1 MSLSRIKGLLPLA
14 LVLMLFLAA
23 CGGATTSSPAKPS
36 PTPPTPTFP
45 PDQGAKLLGQA
56 GKAFDSANTLHAI
69 LKISINGS
77 GFNGKVTTE
86 VWNKSPDK
94 SRSVVQQSTIA
105 QVPVGEVT
113 VSDGKQVWQYD
124 PSHHVAYRGPVSG
137 VNSQNTQNTNQ
148 FVLSLVRSIFNGSN
162 ATLVSSNAT
171 VNGHAA
177 YDVHITQSA
186 RSASAAGVRLSYSG
200 EVYLDKTSSLPLR
213 AALTIQG
220 FGQVTMDFPSL
231 TLNPALSD
239 SLFTFVPPP
248 GVKVEAF
255 PTTSG
260 TDTNSLTLAQA
271 EQQAGYHLLSIPASQ
286 SAYALQ
292 SIDALGAPGNQ
303 IYTLN
308 YSYGNLKFAI
318 SEGKAL
324 ANLPASG
331 QQVSVRGTTGTL
343 SSAGGITTLS
353 WTEKGVGIQVAGA
366 LNNSQAL
373 AIAGL
378 LS

>member
-1 MSLSRIKGLLPLA
+1 MSLSRIKGLFPLA
-14 LVLMLFLAA
+14 LLLMLVLAA
-23 CGGATTSSPAKPS
+23 CGGTTSSPAKPS

-77 GFNGKVTTE
+77 GFNGIVTTE

-105 QVPVGEVT
+105 QVPIGEVT

-124 PSHHVAYRGPVSG
+124 PSHHVVYTGPVSG
-137 VNSQNTQNTNQ
+137 ANSQNTQNTNQ

-162 ATLVSSNAT
+162 ATLASSNAT
-171 VNGHAA
+171 VNGHTA

-186 RSASAAGVRLSYSG
+186 RSASATGVRLSYSG
-200 EVYLDKTSSLPLR
+200 EIYLDKTSSLPLR
-213 AALTIQG
+213 SVLTIQG
-220 FGQVTMDFPSL
+220 FGQVTIDFPML
-231 TLNPALSD
+231 TLNPQISD

-260 TDTNSLTLAQA
+260 TDTNSLTLSQA
-271 EQQAGYHLLSIPASQ
+271 EQQAGYHLLSIPTSQ

-331 QQVSVRGTTGTL
+331 QQFKVRGTIGTL
-343 SSAGGITTLS
+343 SSVGGITTLS

>member
-1 MSLSRIKGLLPLA
+1 MSLSRIKVLAPLA
-14 LVLMLFLAA
+14 LLLTLLLAA
-23 CGGATTSSPAKPS
+23 CGGSTSSPTPAKPS
-36 PTPPTPTFP
+36 PTPALQA
-45 PDQGAKLLGQA
+45 DQGAKLLGQA
-56 GKAFDSANTLHAI
+56 GRAFNSANTLHAI
-69 LKISINGS
+69 LNITINGS
-77 GFNGKVTTE
+77 GFDGNVNTE

-94 SRSVVQQSTIA
+94 SRSIIRQSTIA
-105 QVPVGEVT
+105 QTPVGEET

-124 PSHHVAYRGPVSG
+124 PSHHVVYTGPVSG
-137 VNSQNTQNTNQ
+137 NNSQNTQNTNQ

-171 VNGHAA
+171 VNGRAA
-177 YDVHITQSA
+177 YDVHITQAA
-186 RSASAAGVRLSYSG
+186 RSTSAAGVRLSYNG
-200 EVYLDKTSSLPLR
+200 DVYLDRASSLPLR
-213 AALTIQG
+213 AVLTIQG
-220 FGQVTMDFPSL
+220 FGQVTIDFPML
-231 TLNPALSD
+231 TLNPPLSD
-239 SLFTFVPPP
+239 ALFTFVPPP

-255 PTTSG
+255 PTSSSGDTS
-260 TDTNSLTLAQA
+260 SLTLAQA
-271 EQQAGYHLLSIPASQ
+271 QQQAGYHLLSIPTTQ

-308 YSYGNLKFAI
+308 YTYGNLKFAI

-343 SSAGGITTLS
+343 SAAGGITTLS
-353 WTEKGVGIQVAGA
+353 WTEKGVGVQIAGA

-373 AIAGL
+373 TIAGL